1 MQKKIVTIFCAI
13 MLLIFSTSSSKATEE
28 CFETVS
34 RSVFKFNLVFDD
46 IILEP
51 LAIII
56 SSFAPHIAEEIWQ
69 QLGNTHSIT
78 SCNYPDYDEKY
89 LHDST
94 KIYPVSING
103 KLKYKIELPTN
114 LSKEEIEKEILAD
127 KVFIKKLNG
136 QKPKRVIVVPG
147 KIINF
152 VL

>member
-1 MQKKIVTIFCAI
+1 MITVNELTQQKC
-13 MLLIFSTSSSKATEE
+13 TSKS
-28 CFETVS
+28 
-34 RSVFKFNLVFDD
+34 
-46 IILEP
+46 ILEP
-51 LAIII
+51 MAIII

-78 SCNYPDYDEKY
+78 NCNYPDYDEKY
-89 LHDST
+89 LHDIT

-127 KVFIKKLNG
+127 EVFIKKLNG